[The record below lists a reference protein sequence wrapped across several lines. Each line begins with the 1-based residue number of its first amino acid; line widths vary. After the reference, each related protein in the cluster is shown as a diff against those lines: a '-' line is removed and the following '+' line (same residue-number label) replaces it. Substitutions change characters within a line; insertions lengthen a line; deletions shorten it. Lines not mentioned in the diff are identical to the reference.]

1 LKVLIV
7 GVHGML
13 GSDLM
18 QSLGNTQQVMGTD
31 REDFDITHQK
41 ETLRALLKIRPQWII
56 NVAAYTQVDQCEKER
71 ALAFKVNAEGVKN
84 LALACREIQAKLFHV
99 STDYVFDGKK
109 QKPYVE
115 GDYPAPISVYGQ
127 SKLQGESYVQDLL
140 DDFIIIRS
148 GGLYGKRGINF
159 VNTIIEMAKG
169 RDELTVVNDQMVSPT
184 YTVDLSKAIGS
195 LMEVSPKGIFHVVN
209 SGYCTWYQCACKILE
224 LVGSKKKVIPISS
237 SQLNRPATRPSF
249 SVLNC
254 SKFTEVT
261 GMELRPW
268 DEALT
273 EYLSSL

>member
-1 LKVLIV
+1 MKVLIV
-7 GVHGML
+7 GAHGML

-18 QSLGNTQQVMGTD
+18 QSLGTTQQVMGTD
-31 REDFDITHQK
+31 IGDFDITNQK

-56 NVAAYTQVDQCEKER
+56 NVAGYTQVDRCEEESE
-71 ALAFKVNAEGVKN
+71 LAFKVNAEGVKN
-84 LALACREIQAKLFHV
+84 LALACKEIQAKLFHV

-115 GDYPAPISVYGQ
+115 EDYPAPISVYGH
-127 SKLQGESYVQDLL
+127 SKLQGESYLQDLL

-148 GGLYGKRGINF
+148 GGLYGKRGTNF

-169 RDELTVVNDQMVSPT
+169 RDELTVVNDQLVAPT

-195 LMEVSPKGIFHVVN
+195 LMEVSPKGIFHAVN
-209 SGYCTWYQCACKILE
+209 SGYCTWYQFACKILE
-224 LVGSKKKVIPISS
+224 LVGSTSKVIPVSS
-237 SQLNRPATRPSF
+237 GQLNRPAKRPSF

-254 SKFTEVT
+254 RKFTEVT

-273 EYLSSL
+273 EYISLR